1 MLRMIFNV
9 FAAKYYEIAYIDKID
24 LNFAAILDN
33 LLVAMVGIANA
44 AHQYVPISISITS
57 AENTKSAVDI
67 LRWVRENSHA
77 RTKSV
82 LAWWQHYPPHVLLS
96 YENVSKH
103 IFIKF
108 AAKFRTFF

>member
-44 AHQYVPISISITS
+44 AHQYVPIAISITS

-82 LAWWQHYPPHVLLS
+82 LADGA
-96 YENVSKH
+96 KH
-103 IFIKF
+103 LTLAIQQVFGCNTTRLMCYFHMKM
-108 AAKFRTFF
+108 